1 MCGIV
6 GFWEPG
12 RVSEGATALLTA
24 MECALAHR
32 GPDDSDIWFEPGA
45 GVGFGHRRLAI
56 VELSP
61 LGRQPMVSASGRYT
75 ICFNGE
81 VFNFGALREQLQRL
95 GHRFRGHSDTEV
107 MLAAIEQW
115 GLPAAVSRFV
125 GMFAF
130 ALWDAQEQLLHLVR
144 DRLGIKPLY
153 YGLQQG
159 AFLFGSELKGLRAHP
174 AFDAAIDR
182 DALALFLRLGYIPA
196 PHTIHRDI
204 FKQTPG
210 TILTVCMVNGALE
223 WAEQPYWSARTVA
236 EAGMRAPL
244 RLSDDEAIERLDAA
258 LRDAVRLRMIADV
271 PLGAFLS
278 GGVDSSTVVA
288 LMQAQSERPVR
299 TFAIGFAEADY
310 NEAPYARAVAHH
322 LGTDHTELI
331 VTPDEAMAVIPRLPT
346 MYDEPFADSSQIP
359 TFLVSQMTRRHV
371 TVSLSGDGGDELFG
385 GYGRYPQ
392 TLELWQRMRLLPPP
406 ARNASA
412 AALRAAPAPLLN
424 RGFGWLAPIFR
435 RYGRFGAG
443 AQPADKLH
451 TLADLLQSRSPLEA
465 YHRSLSA
472 WPQPGALA
480 LQSHEPATAFTDPA
494 AWATLPALY
503 PLMMYLDLVTYLPDD
518 ILVKVDRASM
528 AVALEARVP
537 LLDHRVVELAWRLPM
552 DQKMRDGERKWIL
565 RRVLDRYVPRT
576 LIERPKMGFA
586 LPVFAWLRGPLRP
599 WAEALLDERRLAA
612 EGYLNPAPVRAA
624 WAAHVEQGRNRGAAL
639 WNVLMFQAWLEE
651 QSRGR

>member
-6 GFWEPG
+6 GFWQPG
-12 RVSEGATALLTA
+12 AAAEDTPRLLTA

-32 GPDDSDIWFEPGA
+32 GPDDSDIWFEAGA

-61 LGRQPMVSASGRYT
+61 LGRQPMHSASGRYT

-81 VFNFGALREQLQRL
+81 VFNFGALCDELRRL
-95 GHRFRGHSDTEV
+95 GHSFRGHSDTEV

-115 GLPAAVSRFV
+115 GLVAAVKRFV

-130 ALWDAQEQLLHLVR
+130 SLWDAQEQQLQLVR
-144 DRLGIKPLY
+144 DRLGIKPVY

-174 AFDAAIDR
+174 AFGAGVDR

-196 PHTIHRDI
+196 PHTIHPGI

-210 TILTVCMVNGALE
+210 TILSVHRVQGGLE
-223 WAEQPYWSARTVA
+223 WREQAYWSARSVA

-244 RLSDDEAIERLDAA
+244 RLPDDEAIARLDAA

-288 LMQAQSERPVR
+288 LMQAQSARPVR
-299 TFAIGFAEADY
+299 TFAIGFSEADY
-310 NEAPYARAVAHH
+310 NEAPFARAVAQH

-331 VTPDEAMAVIPRLPT
+331 VTPAEAMAVIPRLPT

-359 TFLVSQMTRRHV
+359 TFLVSQMTRGHV

-392 TLELWQRMRLLPPP
+392 TLELWQRMRLLPPS
-406 ARNASA
+406 ARAAA
-412 AALRAAPAPLLN
+412 AALLRATPAAVLN
-424 RGFGWLAPIFR
+424 RGFGWMAPIFR
-435 RYGRFGAG
+435 RYGRFGAD

-451 TLADLLQSRSPLEA
+451 TLAGLLQSRTPLEA
-465 YHRSLSA
+465 YHRSLSF
-472 WPQPGALA
+472 WPQPQTLA
-480 LQSHEPATAFTDPA
+480 LQSREPATAFDDPQ

-503 PLMMYLDLVTYLPDD
+503 PLFMYLDLVTYLPDD

-552 DQKMRDGERKWIL
+552 DQKVRAGERKWIL

-586 LPVFAWLRGPLRP
+586 LPVFGWLRGPLRP

-612 EGYLNPAPVRAA
+612 EGYLEPTLVRAA
-624 WAAHVEQGRNRGAAL
+624 WKAQMEGRNRGAAL

-651 QSRGR
+651 QTRAR